1 MPFLRRA
8 ESLLSFLT
16 LFGLFLLWGCAPGAV
31 QAERPAFDGKRA
43 FADLAK
49 QVSFGP
55 RVPGTQAHLQ
65 CRDWLMTEL
74 EKVADR
80 VELQTFTRVV
90 NGKSLRLYNIFAI
103 FNESASKRVM
113 LCAHWDTRPTADEEL
128 DPANRKKPILGA
140 NDGASGVAVLLE
152 LARQFKLKRPEV
164 GVIIALWDGE
174 DYGPT
179 VDNMLL
185 GSRYFAKNMG
195 KLRPTY
201 GILLDMVGDKDL
213 QIYKEVNSVYAAP
226 QLVEKVWR
234 TAGEL
239 GYRKYFPDA
248 QKYAIIDDH
257 IPLIEAGVPCID
269 LIDFDYPYWH
279 TLQDT
284 VDKCSP
290 QSLQIVGEVVAAV
303 VYSERESKP

>member
-1 MPFLRRA
+1 LRVKRIAAFLV
-8 ESLLSFLT
+8 LLIVCLS
-16 LFGLFLLWGCAPGAV
+16 WGCASSVV
-31 QAERPAFDGKRA
+31 QAERPAFDAQRA
-43 FADLAK
+43 FADLQK

-55 RVPGTQAHLQ
+55 RVPGTKGHLQ
-65 CRDWLMTEL
+65 CRDWLMAEL
-74 EKVADR
+74 EKYADR
-80 VELQTFTRVV
+80 VELQTFTRMV
-90 NGKSLRLYNIFAI
+90 NGKSLRMYNIFAI
-103 FNESASKRVM
+103 FNENANKRIM

-152 LARQFKLKRPEV
+152 LARQFKVKRPQV
-164 GVIIALWDGE
+164 GIIIALWDGE
-174 DYGPT
+174 DYGP
-179 VDNMLL
+179 DINNMLM

-213 QIYKEVNSVYAAP
+213 QIYKEANSVYAAP
-226 QLVEKVWR
+226 ELVERVWR
-234 TAGEL
+234 KAGEL
-239 GYRKYFPDA
+239 GYRKYFPDSV
-248 QKYAIIDDH
+248 KYTIIDDH
-257 IPLIEAGVPCID
+257 VPLIEAGVPFID

-290 QSLQIVGEVVAAV
+290 DSLRIVGEVVAAV
-303 VYSERESKP
+303 VYAEKDSEP

>member
-1 MPFLRRA
+1 MQIGRVLSAFSLT
-8 ESLLSFLT
+8 SLL
-16 LFGLFLLWGCAPGAV
+16 LLWGCAPGAV

-43 FADLAK
+43 FADLEK

-55 RVPGTQAHLQ
+55 RVPGTPGHRQ
-65 CRDWLMTEL
+65 CLDWLIEQL
-74 EKVADR
+74 EKTADR
-80 VELQTFTRVV
+80 VEIQTFTQVV
-90 NGKSLRLYNIFAI
+90 GGKSLRLYNIFGI
-103 FNESASKRVM
+103 FNENASKRIM

-128 DPANRKKPILGA
+128 DPAKRRQPILGA

-152 LARQFKLKRPEV
+152 LARQFKVKRPEV

-174 DYGPT
+174 DYGPD
-179 VDNMLL
+179 VNSMLL

-201 GILLDMVGDKDL
+201 GILLDMVGDRDL
-213 QIYKEVNSVYAAP
+213 QIYKEVNSVQAAP
-226 QLVEKVWR
+226 QLVERVWR
-234 TAGEL
+234 IAGEL

-248 QKYAIIDDH
+248 VKYAIIDDH

-279 TLQDT
+279 TLEDT
-284 VDKCSP
+284 ADKCSP
-290 QSLQIVGEVVAAV
+290 EALQVVGEVVAAL
-303 VYSERESKP
+303 VYSERDSKP

>member
-1 MPFLRRA
+1 MSLRKLLGVHAFLC
-8 ESLLSFLT
+8 LLVIS
-16 LFGLFLLWGCAPGAV
+16 GCAPSAV

-43 FADLAK
+43 FADLEK

-55 RVPGTQAHLQ
+55 RVPGSRGHLQ
-65 CRDWLMTEL
+65 CRDWLMSEL
-74 EKVADR
+74 EKTADR
-80 VELQTFTRVV
+80 VEVQTFTQVV
-90 NGKSLRLYNIFAI
+90 NGKSLRLYNIFGI
-103 FNESASKRVM
+103 FNENASKRIM

-128 DPANRKKPILGA
+128 DPANRNKPILGA

-164 GVIIALWDGE
+164 GVIIAFWDGE
-174 DYGPT
+174 DYGPD
-179 VDNMLL
+179 VNSMLL

-213 QIYKEVNSVYAAP
+213 QIYKEMNSVLAGRD
-226 QLVEKVWR
+226 LVEKVWR
-234 TAGEL
+234 VAGEL
-239 GYRKYFPDA
+239 GYRKYFPN
-248 QKYAIIDDH
+248 QIKYTITDDH
-257 IPLIEAGVPCID
+257 VPLIEAGVPCID

-290 QSLQIVGEVVAAV
+290 ESLQIVGEVVSAI
-303 VYSERESKP
+303 VYSERDNKP

>member
-1 MPFLRRA
+1 MYLRG
-8 ESLLSFLT
+8 LLGVIAFFGILT
-16 LFGLFLLWGCAPGAV
+16 FSGCTPSAV
-31 QAERPAFDGKRA
+31 QAGRPAFDGRRA
-43 FADLAK
+43 FADLEK

-55 RVPGTQAHLQ
+55 RVPGRQAHLQ
-65 CRDWLMTEL
+65 CRDWLMSEL
-74 EKVADR
+74 EKYADR
-80 VELQTFTRVV
+80 VDLQTFTQVV
-90 NGKSLRLYNIFAI
+90 NGRSLRLYNIFGI
-103 FNESASKRVM
+103 FNENASKRIM

-128 DPANRKKPILGA
+128 DPANRRKPIPGA

-152 LARQFKLKRPEV
+152 LARQFKVKRPEV
-164 GVIIALWDGE
+164 GVIIAFWDGE
-174 DYGPT
+174 DYGLDVNT
-179 VDNMLL
+179 MLL

-213 QIYKEVNSVYAAP
+213 QIYKETNSVYAAP
-226 QLVEKVWR
+226 ELVEKVWR
-234 TAGEL
+234 MAGEL
-239 GYRKYFPDA
+239 GYRKYFPNA
-248 QKYAIIDDH
+248 QKYTITDDH
-257 IPLIEAGVPCID
+257 VPLIEAGVPCID

-290 QSLQIVGEVVAAV
+290 ASLQVVGEVVAAV

>member
-1 MPFLRRA
+1 MRVKRIAAFLV
-8 ESLLSFLT
+8 LLIVCL
-16 LFGLFLLWGCAPGAV
+16 GWGCASSVV
-31 QAERPAFDGKRA
+31 QAERPAFDAQRA
-43 FADLAK
+43 FADLQK

-55 RVPGTQAHLQ
+55 RVPGTKGHLQ
-65 CRDWLMTEL
+65 CRDWLMAEL
-74 EKVADR
+74 EKYADR
-80 VELQTFTRVV
+80 VELQTFTRMV
-90 NGKSLRLYNIFAI
+90 NGKSLRMYNIFAI
-103 FNESASKRVM
+103 FNENANKRIM

-152 LARQFKLKRPEV
+152 LARQFKVKRPQV
-164 GVIIALWDGE
+164 GIIIALWDGE
-174 DYGPT
+174 DYGP
-179 VDNMLL
+179 DINNMLM

-213 QIYKEVNSVYAAP
+213 QIYKEANSVYAAP
-226 QLVEKVWR
+226 ELVERVWR
-234 TAGEL
+234 KAGEL
-239 GYRKYFPDA
+239 GYRKYFPDSV
-248 QKYAIIDDH
+248 KYTIIDDH
-257 IPLIEAGVPCID
+257 VPLIEAGVPFID

-290 QSLQIVGEVVAAV
+290 DSLRIVGEVVAAV
-303 VYSERESKP
+303 VYAEKDSEP

>member
-1 MPFLRRA
+1 MHLRRVLA
-8 ESLLSFLT
+8 FGL
-16 LFGLFLLWGCAPGAV
+16 LFGWLLVSGCAPTAV

-43 FADLAK
+43 FADLEK

-74 EKVADR
+74 EKSADR
-80 VELQTFTRVV
+80 VELQTFTQVV
-90 NGKSLRLYNIFAI
+90 NGKSLRLYNIFGI
-103 FNESASKRVM
+103 FNENAPRRIM

-128 DPANRKKPILGA
+128 DPANRRKPILGA

-152 LARQFKLKRPEV
+152 LARQFKAKRPQV
-164 GVIIALWDGE
+164 GVIIAFWDGE
-174 DYGPT
+174 DYGPD
-179 VDNMLL
+179 VDTMLL

-213 QIYKEVNSVYAAP
+213 QIYKETNSVLAAP
-226 QLVEKVWR
+226 ELVERVWR
-234 TAGEL
+234 TAEQL
-239 GYRKYFPDA
+239 GYRKYFPNA
-248 QKYAIIDDH
+248 QKYTITDDH
-257 IPLIEAGVPCID
+257 VPLIEAGVPCID

-284 VDKCSP
+284 VDQCSA

-303 VYSERESKP
+303 VYSEGESKP

>member
-1 MPFLRRA
+1 MHLRKLVA
-8 ESLLSFLT
+8 VLGFFACLT
-16 LFGLFLLWGCAPGAV
+16 LSGCVPSTV
-31 QAERPAFDGKRA
+31 QAGRPAFDGKRA
-43 FADLAK
+43 YADLEK

-65 CRDWLMTEL
+65 CRDWLMSEL
-74 EKVADR
+74 EKYADR
-80 VELQTFTRVV
+80 VELQTFTQVV
-90 NGKSLRLYNIFAI
+90 NGKSLRLYNIFGI
-103 FNESASKRVM
+103 FNENASKRIM

-128 DPANRKKPILGA
+128 DPANRRKPIPGA

-152 LARQFKLKRPEV
+152 LARQFKAKRPEV
-164 GVIIALWDGE
+164 GVIIAFWDGE
-174 DYGPT
+174 DYGPDVNT
-179 VDNMLL
+179 MLL

-213 QIYKEVNSVYAAP
+213 QIYKETNSVYAATD
-226 QLVEKVWR
+226 LVEKVWR
-234 TAGEL
+234 VAGEL
-239 GYRKYFPDA
+239 GYRKYFPNA
-248 QKYAIIDDH
+248 QKYTITDDH
-257 IPLIEAGVPCID
+257 VPLIEAGVPCID

-290 QSLQIVGEVVAAV
+290 ASLQAVGEVVAAV

>member
-1 MPFLRRA
+1 LRVA
-8 ESLLSFLT
+8 ERLLSFLS

-31 QAERPAFDGKRA
+31 QAERPVFDGKRA
-43 FADLAK
+43 FAELEK

-55 RVPGTQAHLQ
+55 RVPGTQGHLQ

-80 VELQTFTRVV
+80 VELQTFTQVV
-90 NGKSLRLYNIFAI
+90 NGKSLRLYNILAV

-113 LCAHWDTRPTADEEL
+113 LCAHWDTRPTADEEI
-128 DPANRKKPILGA
+128 DPANRKKPIPGA

-152 LARQFKLKRPEV
+152 LARQFKLRRPEV

-174 DYGPT
+174 DYGPD
-179 VDNMLL
+179 VDTMLL

-213 QIYKEVNSVYAAP
+213 QIYKETNSRICCPANGGKGLAHSGRTGLP
-226 QLVEKVWR
+226 QV
-234 TAGEL
+234 
-239 GYRKYFPDA
+239 F
-248 QKYAIIDDH
+248 
-257 IPLIEAGVPCID
+257 
-269 LIDFDYPYWH
+269 
-279 TLQDT
+279 
-284 VDKCSP
+284 S
-290 QSLQIVGEVVAAV
+290 
-303 VYSERESKP
+303 

>member
-1 MPFLRRA
+1 LRVKRIAAFLV
-8 ESLLSFLT
+8 LLIVCL
-16 LFGLFLLWGCAPGAV
+16 GWGCASSVV
-31 QAERPAFDGKRA
+31 QAERPAFDAQRA
-43 FADLAK
+43 FADLQK

-55 RVPGTQAHLQ
+55 RVPGTKGHLQ
-65 CRDWLMTEL
+65 CRDWLMAEL
-74 EKVADR
+74 EKYADR
-80 VELQTFTRVV
+80 VELQTFTRMV
-90 NGKSLRLYNIFAI
+90 NGKSLRMYNIFAI
-103 FNESASKRVM
+103 FNENANKRIM

-152 LARQFKLKRPEV
+152 LARQFKVKRPQV
-164 GVIIALWDGE
+164 GIIIALWDGE
-174 DYGPT
+174 DYGP
-179 VDNMLL
+179 DINNMLM

-213 QIYKEVNSVYAAP
+213 QIYKEANSVYAAP
-226 QLVEKVWR
+226 ELVERVWR
-234 TAGEL
+234 KAGEL
-239 GYRKYFPDA
+239 GYRKYFPDSV
-248 QKYAIIDDH
+248 KYTIIDDH
-257 IPLIEAGVPCID
+257 VPLIEAGVPFID

-290 QSLQIVGEVVAAV
+290 DSLRIVGEVVAAV
-303 VYSERESKP
+303 VYAEKDSEP

>member
-1 MPFLRRA
+1 LRVKRIAAFLV
-8 ESLLSFLT
+8 LLIVCL
-16 LFGLFLLWGCAPGAV
+16 GWGCASSVV
-31 QAERPAFDGKRA
+31 QAERPAFDAQRA
-43 FADLAK
+43 FADLQK

-55 RVPGTQAHLQ
+55 RVPGTKGHLQ
-65 CRDWLMTEL
+65 CRDWLMAEL
-74 EKVADR
+74 EKYADR
-80 VELQTFTRVV
+80 VELQTFTRMV
-90 NGKSLRLYNIFAI
+90 NGKSLRMYNIFAI
-103 FNESASKRVM
+103 FNENANKRIM

-152 LARQFKLKRPEV
+152 LARQFKVKRPQV
-164 GVIIALWDGE
+164 GIIIALWDGE
-174 DYGPT
+174 DYGP
-179 VDNMLL
+179 DINNMLM

-213 QIYKEVNSVYAAP
+213 QIYKEANSVYAAP
-226 QLVEKVWR
+226 ELVERVWR
-234 TAGEL
+234 KAGEL
-239 GYRKYFPDA
+239 GYRKYFPDSV
-248 QKYAIIDDH
+248 KYTIIDDH
-257 IPLIEAGVPCID
+257 VPLIEAGVPFIV

-290 QSLQIVGEVVAAV
+290 DSLRIVGEVVAAV
-303 VYSERESKP
+303 VYAEKDSEP

>member
-1 MPFLRRA
+1 LHAGRV
-8 ESLLSFLT
+8 LSFFVALS
-16 LFGLFLLWGCAPGAV
+16 LCLGWGCATGVV
-31 QAERPAFDGKRA
+31 QAERPPFDAQRA
-43 FADLAK
+43 FADLEK

-55 RVPGTQAHLQ
+55 RVPGTRGHLQ
-65 CRDWLMTEL
+65 CRDWLLTEL
-74 EKVADR
+74 EKYADR

-90 NGKSLRLYNIFAI
+90 NGKSLRMYNIFGI
-103 FNESASKRVM
+103 FNENAKKRVM

-128 DPANRKKPILGA
+128 DPVNRKKPILGA

-152 LARQFKLKRPEV
+152 LARQFKVKRPEV
-164 GVIIALWDGE
+164 GVIIAFWDGE
-174 DYGPT
+174 DYGPD
-179 VDNMLL
+179 VNNMLM

-213 QIYKEVNSVYAAP
+213 QIYKEGNSVYAAP
-226 QLVEKVWR
+226 QLVDKVWKM
-234 TAGEL
+234 AGEL
-239 GYRKYFPDA
+239 GYRKYFPEA
-248 QKYAIIDDH
+248 VKYTIIDDH
-257 IPLIEAGVPCID
+257 VPLIEAGVPCID

-290 QSLQIVGEVVAAV
+290 ESLRVVGEVVAAV
-303 VYSERESKP
+303 VYAEKESAP

>member
-1 MPFLRRA
+1 MHLRRVLA
-8 ESLLSFLT
+8 FGL
-16 LFGLFLLWGCAPGAV
+16 LFGWLLVSGCAPTAV

-43 FADLAK
+43 FADLEK

-74 EKVADR
+74 EKSADR
-80 VELQTFTRVV
+80 VELQTFTQVV
-90 NGKSLRLYNIFAI
+90 NGKSLRLYNIFGI
-103 FNESASKRVM
+103 FNENAPRRIM

-128 DPANRKKPILGA
+128 DPANRRKPILGA

-152 LARQFKLKRPEV
+152 LARQFKAKRPQV
-164 GVIIALWDGE
+164 GVIIAFWDGE
-174 DYGPT
+174 DYGPD
-179 VDNMLL
+179 VDTMLL

-213 QIYKEVNSVYAAP
+213 QIYKETNSVLAAP
-226 QLVEKVWR
+226 ELVERVWR
-234 TAGEL
+234 TAEQL
-239 GYRKYFPDA
+239 GYRKYFPNA
-248 QKYAIIDDH
+248 QKYTITDDH
-257 IPLIEAGVPCID
+257 VPLIEAGVPCID

-284 VDKCSP
+284 VDKCSA

-303 VYSERESKP
+303 VYSEGESKP

>member
-1 MPFLRRA
+1 MHLRR
-8 ESLLSFLT
+8 LLGVLGFFVCLT
-16 LFGLFLLWGCAPGAV
+16 LSGCAPTAV

-43 FADLAK
+43 FADLEK

-65 CRDWLMTEL
+65 CRDWLMSEL
-74 EKVADR
+74 EKYADR
-80 VELQTFTRVV
+80 VELQTFTLVV
-90 NGKSLRLYNIFAI
+90 NGKSLRLCNIFGI
-103 FNESASKRVM
+103 FNENVSKRVM

-128 DPANRKKPILGA
+128 EPANRRRPIPGA

-152 LARQFKLKRPEV
+152 LARQFKAKRPEA

-174 DYGPT
+174 DYGPN
-179 VDNMLL
+179 VDTMLL

-213 QIYKEVNSVYAAP
+213 QIYKETNSVYAVSE
-226 QLVEKVWR
+226 LVEKVWR
-234 TAGEL
+234 MAGDL
-239 GYRKYFPDA
+239 GYRKYFPNA
-248 QKYAIIDDH
+248 QKYTITDDH
-257 IPLIEAGVPCID
+257 VPLIEASVPCID

-290 QSLQIVGEVVAAV
+290 ASLQAVGEVVATV
-303 VYSERESKP
+303 VYSERDGKP

>member
-1 MPFLRRA
+1 MQIGRVLSVFSITFL
-8 ESLLSFLT
+8 L
-16 LFGLFLLWGCAPGAV
+16 LLWGCAPGAV

-43 FADLAK
+43 FADLEK

-55 RVPGTQAHLQ
+55 RVPGTPGHRQ
-65 CRDWLMTEL
+65 CLDWLIEQL
-74 EKVADR
+74 EKTADR
-80 VELQTFTRVV
+80 VEIQTFTQVV
-90 NGKSLRLYNIFAI
+90 GGKSLRLYNIFGI
-103 FNESASKRVM
+103 FNENASKRIM

-128 DPANRKKPILGA
+128 DPAKRRQPILGA

-152 LARQFKLKRPEV
+152 LARQFKVKRPDV

-174 DYGPT
+174 DYGPD
-179 VDNMLL
+179 VNSMLL

-201 GILLDMVGDKDL
+201 GILLDMVGDRDL
-213 QIYKEVNSVYAAP
+213 QIYKEVNSVQAAP
-226 QLVEKVWR
+226 QLVERVWR
-234 TAGEL
+234 IAGEL

-248 QKYAIIDDH
+248 VKYAIIDDH

-279 TLQDT
+279 TLEDT

-290 QSLQIVGEVVAAV
+290 EALQVVGEVVAAL
-303 VYSERESKP
+303 VYSERDSKP

>member
-1 MPFLRRA
+1 MHLRRVLA
-8 ESLLSFLT
+8 FGL
-16 LFGLFLLWGCAPGAV
+16 LFGWLVLSGCAPTAV

-43 FADLAK
+43 FADLDK

-55 RVPGTQAHLQ
+55 RVPGTRAHLE

-74 EKVADR
+74 EKSADR
-80 VELQTFTRVV
+80 VELQTFTQVV
-90 NGKSLRLYNIFAI
+90 NGKSLRLYNIFGI
-103 FNESASKRVM
+103 FNENAPKRII

-128 DPANRKKPILGA
+128 DPANRRKPIVGA

-152 LARQFKLKRPEV
+152 LARQFKAKRPDV
-164 GVIIALWDGE
+164 GIIIAFWDGE
-174 DYGPT
+174 DYGPD
-179 VDNMLL
+179 VNNMLM

-201 GILLDMVGDKDL
+201 GILLDMVGDRDL
-213 QIYKEVNSVYAAP
+213 QIYKETNSVLAAP
-226 QLVEKVWR
+226 DLVEKVWR
-234 TAGEL
+234 VAGEL
-239 GYRKYFPDA
+239 GYRKYFPNA
-248 QKYAIIDDH
+248 QKYTIIDDH

-284 VDKCSP
+284 VDKCSA

-303 VYSERESKP
+303 VYSEGAIKP

>member
-1 MPFLRRA
+1 MPLRRVLA
-8 ESLLSFLT
+8 FGL
-16 LFGLFLLWGCAPGAV
+16 LFGWLLVSGCAPSAV
-31 QAERPAFDGKRA
+31 QAERPAFDGRRA
-43 FADLAK
+43 FADLEK

-74 EKVADR
+74 EKSADR
-80 VELQTFTRVV
+80 VELQTFTQVV
-90 NGKSLRLYNIFAI
+90 NGKSLRLYNIFGI
-103 FNESASKRVM
+103 FNENAPRRIM

-128 DPANRKKPILGA
+128 DPANRRKPILGA

-152 LARQFKLKRPEV
+152 LARQFKAKRPQV
-164 GVIIALWDGE
+164 GVIIAFWDGE
-174 DYGPT
+174 DYGPDVNT
-179 VDNMLL
+179 MLL

-213 QIYKEVNSVYAAP
+213 QIYKETNSVYAAP
-226 QLVEKVWR
+226 EMVEKVWR
-234 TAGEL
+234 IAGEL
-239 GYRKYFPDA
+239 GYRKYFPNA
-248 QKYAIIDDH
+248 QKYAITDDH
-257 IPLIEAGVPCID
+257 VPLIEAGVPCID

-284 VDKCSP
+284 VDKCSA
-290 QSLQIVGEVVAAV
+290 QSLQVVGEVVAAV
-303 VYSERESKP
+303 VYSEGESKP

>member
-1 MPFLRRA
+1 LHLPRLIGVAIFLA
-8 ESLLSFLT
+8 LLVVS
-16 LFGLFLLWGCAPGAV
+16 GCAPSAV

-43 FADLAK
+43 FADLEK

-55 RVPGTQAHLQ
+55 RVPGTPGHLQ
-65 CRDWLMTEL
+65 CRDWLMGEL
-74 EKVADR
+74 QKTADR
-80 VELQTFTRVV
+80 VEVQTFTQVV
-90 NGKSLRLYNIFAI
+90 NGKSLRMYNIFGI
-103 FNESASKRVM
+103 FNENASKRVM

-128 DPANRKKPILGA
+128 DPANRRKPILGA

-164 GVIIALWDGE
+164 GVIIAFWDGE
-174 DYGPT
+174 DYGPD
-179 VDNMLL
+179 VNNMLL
-185 GSRYFAKNMG
+185 GSRYFARNMG

-213 QIYKEVNSVYAAP
+213 QIYKETNSVYAAP
-226 QLVEKVWR
+226 ELVERVWR
-234 TAGEL
+234 VAGEL
-239 GYRKYFPDA
+239 GYRKFFPNSI
-248 QKYAIIDDH
+248 KYTIIDDH
-257 IPLIEAGVPCID
+257 VPLIEAGVPCID

-290 QSLQIVGEVVAAV
+290 TSLQVVGEVVAAI
-303 VYSERESKP
+303 VYAERDSKP

>member
-1 MPFLRRA
+1 MHRSKLIATVAFFA
-8 ESLLSFLT
+8 LLT
-16 LFGLFLLWGCAPGAV
+16 VPGCAPTAV

-43 FADLAK
+43 FADLEK

-55 RVPGTQAHLQ
+55 RVPGTPAHLQ
-65 CRDWLMTEL
+65 CRDWLVGEL
-74 EKVADR
+74 EKTADR
-80 VELQTFTRVV
+80 VEVQTFTQVV
-90 NGKSLRLYNIFAI
+90 DGKGLRMYNIFGI
-103 FNESASKRVM
+103 FNEQASKRVM

-128 DPANRKKPILGA
+128 EPANRRKPIPGA

-152 LARQFKLKRPEV
+152 LARQFRVKRPEI
-164 GVIIALWDGE
+164 GVIIAFWDGE
-174 DYGPT
+174 DYGPDVQT
-179 VDNMLL
+179 MLL

-213 QIYKEVNSVYAAP
+213 QIYKEANSVYAAP
-226 QLVEKVWR
+226 DLVEKVWR
-234 TAGEL
+234 AAGEL
-239 GYRKYFPDA
+239 DYRNYFPNSI
-248 QKYAIIDDH
+248 KYTITDDH
-257 IPLIEAGVPCID
+257 VPLIEAGVPCID

-290 QSLQIVGEVVAAV
+290 SSLQVVGEVVAAV
-303 VYSERESKP
+303 VYAERNGKP